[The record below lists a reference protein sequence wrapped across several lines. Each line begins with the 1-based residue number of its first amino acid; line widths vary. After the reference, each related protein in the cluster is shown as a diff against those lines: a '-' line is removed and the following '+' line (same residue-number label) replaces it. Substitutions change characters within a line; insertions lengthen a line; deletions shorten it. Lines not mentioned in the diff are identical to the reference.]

1 MSEQTFFAFGRV
13 TRPLGR
19 SIREWLKPGTAQT
32 LGLLGAG
39 SLAQRRVRA
48 VSEAKKTDSQSA
60 GRRIVVRAGNPHYT
74 GRYTGLPLRPPR
86 LKSHTRTYGACLSK
100 QGLLS
105 IGPAKTARPAVAGT
119 LCPGIVPLPRRS
131 WAGQIAAGQR

>member
-39 SLAQRRVRA
+39 SLAQWRVRA
-48 VSEAKKTDSQSA
+48 VSEARRRDSQSA
-60 GRRIVVRAGNPHYT
+60 GRQIVARVGNPHCR
-74 GRYTGLPLRPPR
+74 GRYNGLPLRPPR
-86 LKSHTRTYGACLSK
+86 SKSHTRTYGACLSN

-105 IGPAKTARPAVAGT
+105 TGLAKTGQPAAAGI
-119 LCPGIVPLPRRS
+119 LSPGIVPLRRRS
-131 WAGQIAAGQR
+131 WAVQIAAGQR